1 MTGTRATAAF
11 KVDED
16 KDETNIYKPE
26 RSILEYS
33 LPTEVLV
40 IRDKQ
45 ILKAIKSQSAIR
57 RRVGQTTTMTRAL
70 NILDLLEWFSSLINA
85 VSDLRLILDSRRES
99 T

>member
-1 MTGTRATAAF
+1 M
-11 KVDED
+11 EC
-16 KDETNIYKPE
+16 N
-26 RSILEYS
+26 

-45 ILKAIKSQSAIR
+45 VLKAVKNQSAISAIR
-57 RRVGQTTTMTRAL
+57 RRVGQTTIMTKAL

-85 VSDLRLILDSRRES
+85 VSDFRLILDSRRES

>member
-1 MTGTRATAAF
+1 M
-11 KVDED
+11 EC
-16 KDETNIYKPE
+16 
-26 RSILEYS
+26 S

-45 ILKAIKSQSAIR
+45 VLKAVKNQSAISAIR
-57 RRVGQTTTMTRAL
+57 RRVGQTTIMTKAL

-85 VSDLRLILDSRRES
+85 VSDFRLILDSRRES